1 METAKILVVEDEV
14 IVARTIASQL
24 TQLGYRVIGTASSGK
39 VAIAK
44 ALETKPELVLMDII
58 LKGEM
63 DGIDTAIYIRENLGI
78 PVIFLTAYGDDNTL
92 QRAKITQPFGYIVKP
107 FTSKDLR
114 IAIEIGLL
122 KYRLERDIRENHDK
136 LATLLNSIS
145 DAVIATDDQG
155 IVTFMNPAAEALT
168 GWQQKDALGSDV
180 SKIFHLVDEV
190 TETKLENPVTKVLR
204 EQQVV
209 YLKEFTSLITKDG
222 KRIPIADSASPI
234 MGLTNQING
243 VVIVFWDLSER
254 RKTELLEQSLQ
265 KEQELHNLKSL
276 FISTVSHEF
285 RNPLSVIQTAVELIE
300 LQGGNLT
307 ETKKNTYL
315 KRIKIAV
322 QSMKNLMEDV
332 LFMGKAEADKLECNL
347 ASLNLKQF
355 CQELI
360 AEFTSVRTSGHQ
372 IIFNCSSEQ
381 TDALMDERLLN
392 YMLVNLLSN
401 AVKYSPN
408 QETIIFNLTCDPN
421 NNRAIF
427 QIQDQGIG
435 IPTLDQARLF
445 ESFYRASN
453 TQSIQGTGL
462 GLVIVK
468 RCVEAHQGTISFNT
482 QEGNGTTFTIT
493 LPLLGSG
500 GAGEQG
506 AGLS

>member
-1 METAKILVVEDEV
+1 MTATKILVVEDEV
-14 IVARTIASQL
+14 IVARTITSQL
-24 TQLGYRVIGTASSGK
+24 GQLGYDVIGTASSGK

-44 ALETKPELVLMDII
+44 ALEAKPELVLMDII

-63 DGIDTAIYIRENLGI
+63 DGIDTASYIREHLDI

-122 KYRLERDIRENHDK
+122 KHRLERDIRENRDQ

-145 DAVIATDDQG
+145 DAVIATDEQG
-155 IVTFMNPAAEALT
+155 MITFMNPAAESLT
-168 GWQQKDALGSDV
+168 GWYQKDVLGKDISQ
-180 SKIFHLVDEV
+180 IFHLIDEI
-190 TETKLENPVTKVLR
+190 TDSKIENPVTKVLR

-209 YLKEFTSLITKDG
+209 YLDEFTSLITKEG
-222 KRIPIADSASPI
+222 KKVPIGDSASPI

-254 RKTELLEQSLQ
+254 RKTELLEQALR
-265 KEQELHNLKSL
+265 KEREVNYLKSL

-300 LQGGNLT
+300 LQGENLT
-307 ETKKNTYL
+307 EAKKNTYL
-315 KRIKIAV
+315 RRIKLAV

-332 LFMGKAEADKLECNL
+332 LFMGKTEANKLECHPER
-347 ASLNLKQF
+347 LNLKEF
-355 CQELI
+355 CLELVE
-360 AEFTSVRTSGHQ
+360 EFTSVITSGHE
-372 IIFNCSSEQ
+372 IIFTCCGEI
-381 TDALMDERLLN
+381 TDAYVDEQLLN

-401 AVKYSPN
+401 AVKYSPHN
-408 QETIIFNLTCDPN
+408 EIIRLDLICDRN
-421 NNRAIF
+421 TNVAIF
-427 QIQDQGIG
+427 KIADEGIG
-435 IPTLDQARLF
+435 IPEADQLRLF

-468 RCVEAHQGTISFNT
+468 RCVEAHQGTITFNSR
-482 QEGNGTTFTIT
+482 EGQGTTFTIT
-493 LPLLGSG
+493 LPLEGNG
-500 GAGEQG
+500 DVAKKN
-506 AGLS
+506 

>member
-24 TQLGYRVIGTASSGK
+24 TQLGYTVIGTASSGK

-44 ALETKPELVLMDII
+44 ALEAKPELVLMDVI

-63 DGIDTAIYIRENLGI
+63 DGIDTASYIREHLDI

-92 QRAKITQPFGYIVKP
+92 ERAKITQPFGYIIKP

-122 KYRLERDIRENHDK
+122 KHRLERDIRENHDK

-155 IVTFMNPAAEALT
+155 LVTFMNPAAEALT
-168 GWQQKDALGSDV
+168 GWQQKDALSTDV

-222 KRIPIADSASPI
+222 KRVPIGDSASPI
-234 MGLTNQING
+234 MGLPNQING

-254 RKTELLEQSLQ
+254 RKTELLEQALH
-265 KEQELHNLKSL
+265 KEQELNNLKSL

-300 LQGGNLT
+300 LQGENLT
-307 ETKKNTYL
+307 EVKKNTYL
-315 KRIKIAV
+315 RRIKIAV
-322 QSMKNLMEDV
+322 ESMKNLMEDV
-332 LFMGKAEADKLECNL
+332 LFMGKAEADKLECKP
-347 ASLNLKQF
+347 APLNLKEF

-360 AEFTSVRTSGHQ
+360 EEFTSLTTSGHE
-372 IIFNCSSEQ
+372 ILFNCSSEA
-381 TDALMDERLLN
+381 TDAFMDERLLN

-401 AVKYSPN
+401 AVKYSLHRK
-408 QETIIFNLTCDPN
+408 TIRFDLICDQHTNLAT
-421 NNRAIF
+421 F
-427 QIQDQGIG
+427 KIQDEGIG
-435 IPTLDQARLF
+435 IPDPDQARLF

-453 TQSIQGTGL
+453 AQSIQGTGL

-468 RCVEAHQGTISFNT
+468 RCVEAHQGTIILNSA
-482 QEGNGTTFTIT
+482 EGNGTTFTIT
-493 LPLLGSG
+493 LPLEVVGDR
-500 GAGEQG
+500 
-506 AGLS
+506 

>member
-24 TQLGYRVIGTASSGK
+24 GQLGYTVIGTASSGK

-44 ALETKPELVLMDII
+44 ALDTKPELVLMDVI

-63 DGIDTAIYIRENLGI
+63 DGIDTASYIREHLDI

-92 QRAKITQPFGYIVKP
+92 QRAKITQPFGYIIKP

-122 KYRLERDIRENHDK
+122 KHRLERDIRENHDK

-145 DAVIATDDQG
+145 DAVIATDEQE

-168 GWQQKDALGSDV
+168 GWQQKDAIGANV
-180 SKIFHLVDEV
+180 SKILHLVDEV

-222 KRIPIADSASPI
+222 KRVPIGDSASPI
-234 MGLTNQING
+234 MGLPNQING

-254 RKTELLEQSLQ
+254 RKTELLEEALH
-265 KEQELHNLKSL
+265 KEQELNNLKSL

-300 LQGGNLT
+300 LQGENLT
-307 ETKKNTYL
+307 EVKKNTYL
-315 KRIKIAV
+315 NRIKIAV

-332 LFMGKAEADKLECNL
+332 LFMGKVETDKLDCHL
-347 ASLNLKQF
+347 ASLNLQKF
-355 CQELI
+355 CLELI
-360 AEFTSVRTSGHQ
+360 EEFTSVTNSGHE
-372 IIFNCSSEQ
+372 IIFNCSSEA
-381 TDALMDERLLN
+381 TDAFMDERLLN

-401 AVKYSPN
+401 AVKYSPHHK
-408 QETIIFNLTCDPN
+408 TIKFDLICDQDTN
-421 NNRAIF
+421 VATF
-427 QIQDQGIG
+427 KIQDEGIG
-435 IPTLDQARLF
+435 IPDVDQVRLF
-445 ESFYRASN
+445 ESFYRATN
-453 TQSIQGTGL
+453 AQSIQGTGL

-468 RCVEAHQGTISFNT
+468 RCVEAHQGTIDYC
-482 QEGNGTTFTIT
+482 Q
-493 LPLLGSG
+493 
-500 GAGEQG
+500 
-506 AGLS
+506 